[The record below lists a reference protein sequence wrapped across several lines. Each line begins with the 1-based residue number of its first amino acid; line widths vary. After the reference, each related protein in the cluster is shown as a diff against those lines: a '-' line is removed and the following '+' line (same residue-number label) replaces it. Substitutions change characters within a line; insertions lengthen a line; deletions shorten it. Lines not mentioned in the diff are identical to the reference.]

1 MEASL
6 YSAVIQGFNNIT
18 YPHIFLAMLVGVGI
32 GTFTAVMPQGF
43 GTPLAYALLLPIV
56 IKWQPLTGIAL
67 LIGVSAVSAICAAYL
82 PVLFGIPGGAG
93 SQATVLDG
101 YPMGRKGEARRA
113 LGASFMAGGL
123 GAVIGTILLALSIP
137 VAQPLIYLLGS
148 PELAVI
154 IFWGLT
160 MIAVLAGRDPLKG
173 VIAAFFGLLL
183 STIGQQEQSGIMR
196 YVFDQ
201 IYLLSGFELSIVA
214 VALFGIPAS
223 LNLALTR
230 IGVEQEPAPL
240 KGSLFDGM
248 KDTLRE
254 WWLVFRCSGLGV
266 WVGLVPGIGAQTVD
280 WLAYGHAAQSCKG
293 AKDTF
298 GKGDVR
304 GVIAPESANDAK
316 DGGDLMSVLLLGIP
330 QGTTTALFIVAL
342 LAWGFV
348 PGPEMVRKH
357 SDLIFSIIW
366 IQGMSGI
373 IGTLIGF
380 VLANQLARL
389 ALVRYTIIVPLILT
403 FVLLGA
409 FSANRDPLDLLTVVC
424 FGILGYFMWRLGY
437 PRPALILGFVLGV
450 LFEKY
455 LYRSMA
461 SYGFT
466 WLPFPSVIILLILAL
481 GTLALTLWSRREK
494 KPEAG
499 PIPER
504 PRLTVR
510 FRPGSLLTV
519 FFLALFAAAIIVGW
533 EWPFIAKMMS
543 VYTVAIPGLVLSV
556 IQLFGELVAWEKPA
570 VQGTS
575 PYEADEV
582 FDTRLDRRTEIWR
595 TLGFFGWFAG
605 GAVAIWL
612 LGMVIG
618 LPLLIL
624 FYMLIEGREKWRVSL
639 VMSATIFLLVWG
651 LFEYM
656 LEIRWPPGDLFR

>member
-6 YSAVIQGFNNIT
+6 YSAVIQGFNNII
-18 YPHIFLAMLVGVGI
+18 YPHIFLAMVVGVGI
-32 GTFTAVMPQGF
+32 GTVTAVMPQGF

-101 YPMGRKGEARRA
+101 YPMGRRGEARRA
-113 LGASFMAGGL
+113 LGASFMAGGI
-123 GAVIGTILLALSIP
+123 GAVIGTIMLALSIP

-160 MIAVLAGRDPLKG
+160 MIACLAGREPLKG

-201 IYLLSGFELSIVA
+201 IYLLDGFTLSIVA
-214 VALFGIPAS
+214 LAMFGIPAS
-223 LNLALTR
+223 LNLALTKV
-230 IGVEQEPAPL
+230 GVELEAAPL
-240 KGSLFDGM
+240 KGSLFDGIR
-248 KDTLRE
+248 DTLRE
-254 WWLVFRCSGLGV
+254 WWLVVRCSLVGV

-293 AKDTF
+293 AGETF

-304 GVIAPESANDAK
+304 GVIAPECANDAK
-316 DGGDLMSVLLLGIP
+316 DGGDLMSVTLLGIP

-342 LAWGFV
+342 LAWGIV

-357 SDLIFSIIW
+357 ADLIFSIIW
-366 IQGMSGI
+366 IQGMSAI

-380 VLANQLARL
+380 TLSNQLAKL
-389 ALVRYTIIVPLILT
+389 AEVRYTILVPLILT

-409 FSANRDPLDLLTVVC
+409 FSANRDPLDLVTVVC

-437 PRPALILGFVLGV
+437 PRPALILGFVLGR

-455 LYRSMA
+455 LYRSVA
-461 SYGFT
+461 SYGFA
-466 WLPFPSVIILLILAL
+466 WLLRPSVVILLILAL
-481 GTLALTLWSRREK
+481 GTLALTLQSRRK
-494 KPEAG
+494 KREEAESL
-499 PIPER
+499 PER
-504 PRLTVR
+504 RRLSVR
-510 FRPGSLLTV
+510 FRPGSVLTC
-519 FFLALFAAAIIVGW
+519 FFLVLFAAAIILGW
-533 EWPFIAKMMS
+533 QWPVIAKLMA
-543 VYTVAIPGLVLSV
+543 VYVVAIPGLVLSL
-556 IQLFGELVAWEKPA
+556 IQLFREVVAWEKPA

-575 PYEADEV
+575 AFEADEV
-582 FDTRLDRRTEIWR
+582 FDVRLEKRTEIWR
-595 TLGFFGWFAG
+595 TVGFFGWFAG
-605 GAVAIWL
+605 EAAAIWL

-624 FYMLIEGREKWRVSL
+624 LYTLIEGKEKWRVSL
-639 VMSATIFLLVWG
+639 CMSGGIFLLIWG
-651 LFEYM
+651 LFEYL
-656 LEIRWPPGDLFR
+656 LEMRWPAGALFG